1 MKQKGFFIAIDG
13 TDGSGKG
20 TQSKLLCESLA
31 ELGIPYRYIDFPTY
45 DPKWSMLVNMYLGG
59 EFGDDPADV
68 NCYAAS
74 SFFSLDRYCS
84 YMLDWRADYEA
95 GKVIVANRYTTA
107 NAVHQLAKLPEAE
120 YDGFL
125 QWLFDFEQTKLGLPM
140 PDLVFYLALPPSVSE
155 RMLDTRCAET
165 GARKDIH
172 EKNHLHLVSADKA
185 AHYACQR
192 LGWVKI
198 DCAADETKM
207 KSREEIHEA
216 ILSKVTET
224 LRELRRN

>member
-1 MKQKGFFIAIDG
+1 MDKKGFFIAIDG

-20 TQSKLLCESLA
+20 TQSKMLCEA
-31 ELGIPYRYIDFPTY
+31 LGRMGVEYRYIDFPTY
-45 DPKWSMLVNMYLGG
+45 DPKWSTFVNMYLGG
-59 EFGDDPADV
+59 EFGDDPAAV

-107 NAVHQLAKLPEAE
+107 NAVHQLSKLPQAE

-125 QWLFDFEQTKLGLPM
+125 KWLFDFEQSKLGLPM
-140 PDLVFYLALPPSVSE
+140 PDAVFYLALPPSVSE
-155 RMLDTRCAET
+155 KMLDKRCAET

-172 EKNHLHLVSADKA
+172 EKDHMHLVNADIA
-185 AHYACQR
+185 AHYACEK
-192 LGWVKI
+192 LGWIKV
-198 DCAADETKM
+198 DCLQDGCNM
-207 KSREEIHEA
+207 KSREEIHGI
-216 ILSKVTET
+216 ILSRVTKMLGEQG
-224 LRELRRN
+224 RI